1 MSAAEP
7 ARPVLRVL
15 SGNPTAEE
23 TAVLIAVVAAA
34 SGGGEG
40 AAAPA
45 PGRSL
50 WRDST
55 KAPGHRITPGPGAW
69 RASTLP
75 R

>member
-34 SGGGEG
+34 SGSSAG
-40 AAAPA
+40 AHTPA

-55 KAPGHRITPGPGAW
+55 KAPGHRIAPGPGAW
-69 RASTLP
+69 RASALP